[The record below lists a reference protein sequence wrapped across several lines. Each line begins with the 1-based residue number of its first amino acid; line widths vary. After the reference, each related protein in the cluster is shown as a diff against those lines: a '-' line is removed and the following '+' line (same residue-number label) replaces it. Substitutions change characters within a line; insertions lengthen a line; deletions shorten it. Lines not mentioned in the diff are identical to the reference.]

1 LQISLDLACVSREN
15 IRLLGQAKM
24 TNEDKMNELA
34 EMFEVDAS
42 DLSPETKLD
51 TLNWDSMMKL
61 SLIALLK
68 TKFDKRIAGETLK
81 ELQTVGD
88 MLALME

>member
-1 LQISLDLACVSREN
+1 MGRKEKS
-15 IRLLGQAKM
+15 M
-24 TNEDKMNELA
+24 TQEDKMNELA

-42 DLSPETKLD
+42 ELSPETKLD

-68 TKFDKRIAGETLK
+68 VKFDKRVAGETLK
-81 ELQTVGD
+81 ELRTIGD

>member
-1 LQISLDLACVSREN
+1 
-15 IRLLGQAKM
+15 M
-24 TNEDKMNELA
+24 TLPAFPMKIMGRKEKSMTQEDKMNELA

-42 DLSPETKLD
+42 ELSPETKLD

-68 TKFDKRIAGETLK
+68 VKFDKRVAGETLK
-81 ELQTVGD
+81 ELRTIGD

>member
-1 LQISLDLACVSREN
+1 
-15 IRLLGQAKM
+15 M

-68 TKFDKRIAGETLK
+68 TKFDRRVAGETLK
-81 ELQTVGD
+81 ELQTIGD